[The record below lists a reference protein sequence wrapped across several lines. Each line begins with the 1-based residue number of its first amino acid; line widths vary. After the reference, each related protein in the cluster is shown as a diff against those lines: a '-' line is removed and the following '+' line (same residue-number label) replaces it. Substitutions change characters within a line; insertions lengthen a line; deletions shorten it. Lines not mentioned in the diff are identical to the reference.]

1 MTSLLIK
8 AKPQYYLPIIDSI
21 GKRGIH
27 YLWNAEN
34 YLIFID
40 GDENVNKVKL
50 IWDIIKNGIKSY
62 EEFTEES

>member
-1 MTSLLIK
+1 M
-8 AKPQYYLPIIDSI
+8 DSI

-27 YLWNAEN
+27 YLWNVSN

-50 IWDIIKNGIKSY
+50 IWDIIKNDIESY
-62 EEFTEES
+62 EEFKEES

>member
-1 MTSLLIK
+1 M
-8 AKPQYYLPIIDSI
+8 DSI

-27 YLWNAEN
+27 YLWSASN

-50 IWDIIKNGIKSY
+50 IWDIIKNGIESY
-62 EEFTEES
+62 EEFKEES